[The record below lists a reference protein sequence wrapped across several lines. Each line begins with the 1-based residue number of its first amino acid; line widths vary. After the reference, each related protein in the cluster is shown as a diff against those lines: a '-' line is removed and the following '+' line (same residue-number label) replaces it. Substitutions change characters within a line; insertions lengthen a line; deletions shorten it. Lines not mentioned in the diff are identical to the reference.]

1 MCTAIPL
8 PMYSSSLFFVCLSHL
23 GKTWFF
29 FSFSITVT
37 LPIAVLLVAPLV
49 YSVQPWAAQASENF
63 MLYLS
68 GCPTPSDIN
77 ANTKIINCHYQKSL
91 IRNKII
97 RIQLSWMPICI
108 FVALSDSKSTLKKY
122 SKCKFHNFFDS
133 IFKSKTLL
141 RHRQI
146 QWSLLAFLKRL
157 L

>member
-1 MCTAIPL
+1 MHCYPL
-8 PMYSSSLFFVCLSHL
+8 ANVQLFIVFCLSFSSWKDL
-23 GKTWFF
+23 VF

-49 YSVQPWAAQASENF
+49 YSVQPWAAQASESF